1 MKVQQINNQPNF
13 QGYITVNGL
22 NKSQQKVYNGIKNML
37 EDKVGH
43 LDHTILHINGSIS
56 PYMIGSAPHIKPK
69 YVILHTQV
77 KSATKPTASTY
88 IDTLNPNDWLKKTDK
103 VVLAHIESNL
113 YQKAK
118 NGELESFWTK
128 LKNKFSKLFKKGK

>member
-56 PYMIGSAPHIKPK
+56 PYMIDSDPHIKPK

-88 IDTLNPNDWLKKTDK
+88 IDSLNPNDWLKKTNK
-103 VVLAHIESNL
+103 VIRAHLDSDL
-113 YQKAK
+113 YQKAVD
-118 NGELESFWTK
+118 GELESTWSK
-128 LKNKFSKLFKKGK
+128 IKNKLCKFFNKDK

>member
-1 MKVQQINNQPNF
+1 MKIQQVNNQPNF

-37 EDKVGH
+37 EDKVAH
-43 LDHTILHINGSIS
+43 LDHTILHIDGSIS
-56 PYMIGSAPHIKPK
+56 PYMVATNSYNKPK

-77 KSATKPTASTY
+77 KAATKPTASAY

-103 VVLAHIESNL
+103 VVLTHIESDL

-118 NGELESFWTK
+118 HGELDSFWTK
-128 LKNKFSKLFKKGK
+128 LKDKFSKLFKKGK